1 MHELSVVDG
10 ILKVVLRS
18 AADNNARKVLSISL
32 RIGEMT
38 DLVDEWVQHYFDFL
52 SRDTI
57 AAGARLKIERTPVV
71 LRCDKCA
78 GTLPVNIREL
88 KKFVCP
94 ACGGEECSIL
104 SGREFHIGNIE
115 VI

>member
-1 MHELSVVDG
+1 MHELAVVDS
-10 ILKVVLRS
+10 ILKIVLKS
-18 AADNNARKVLSISL
+18 AADNNAQKVIAVSL

-38 DLVDEWVQHYFDFL
+38 DLVDEWIQHYFDFL

-57 AAGARLKIERTPVV
+57 AAGAQLKIQRTPVV
-71 LRCDKCA
+71 LRCEKCA
-78 GTLPVNIREL
+78 NSLPVNIREM

-94 ACGGEECSIL
+94 ACGGEACSVI
-104 SGREFHIGNIE
+104 SGREFHINNIE